1 MSFMSRM
8 QVAKERVEATVEHD
22 DPWHAVLEPKLRNV
36 ETISTHALMDLL
48 RVSATTAKGRRVA
61 AVMRDLGYIPIR
73 SRRLMPGGF
82 RDTCTR
88 GWSKPVRS
96 ASAH

>member
-1 MSFMSRM
+1 MSFMSLM
-8 QVAKERVEATVEHD
+8 QEAKERMEATAEHD

-36 ETISTHALMDLL
+36 ETISTHALMDML
-48 RVSATTAKGRRVA
+48 RVNATTAKSRRVA

-88 GWSKPVRS
+88 GWSRPVRATS
-96 ASAH
+96 AR